1 MTRRYGRTTTLRTR
15 WSGTSRK
22 SAPRQ
27 RAPSA
32 NHTSRVR
39 ILHSPIPFLTRQR
52 FEYIDRTLLANH
64 GPDERLARDAE
75 VPKNKTRRAFFSRM
89 TVRITH
95 THAHT
100 HDHP

>member
-1 MTRRYGRTTTLRTR
+1 M
-15 WSGTSRK
+15 
-22 SAPRQ
+22 
-27 RAPSA
+27 
-32 NHTSRVR
+32 
-39 ILHSPIPFLTRQR
+39 RQR

-75 VPKNKTRRAFFSRM
+75 VPKNKTRRVSSSTDDR
-89 TVRITH
+89 TDNTHIH